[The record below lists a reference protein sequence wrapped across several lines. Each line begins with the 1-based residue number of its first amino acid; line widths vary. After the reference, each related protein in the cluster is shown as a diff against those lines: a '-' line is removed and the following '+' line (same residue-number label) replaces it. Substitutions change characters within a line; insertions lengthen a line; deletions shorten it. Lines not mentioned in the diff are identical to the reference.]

1 MLAGIALASIL
12 ALVTMF
18 LLSGAFVQHLQ
29 VRQQQF
35 ADRAAHAQRMKSGLL
50 QLNATG
56 MDYVTH
62 RNPEEKA
69 EYAQQ
74 RDVLKRDFETLD
86 QHTTSKE
93 VETYSRQAGL
103 YFLWL
108 EQAFKTRETLGLT
121 HETGLEGSL
130 RTAVHAIEARLFEL
144 NDNELAVKMLMM
156 RRHEKDFMM
165 RLDAKYLSEHRQ
177 RAEEFKSILS
187 SRAYS
192 AEFKQSLLGLLE
204 AYQHDFQSWSE
215 ARLKFEVEFAK
226 ATSSFHELI
235 GTLSSYA
242 NHALLEHETFTQ
254 RQKGTLEWMAW
265 VTWLLTVLFAAGCLV
280 ATWRIGQSIAVPL
293 HRVAR
298 DMLSLCDSRV
308 GHPGQFRQSSRNEIE
323 HLRNVLDFFRECL
336 EETDRLHGEVR
347 YHRDNL
353 SAEVVKQTHELRE
366 QTLRLEQALVQ
377 EKELNDLTNQ
387 FVSTVSHEFR
397 TPLTII
403 DAAARRVTKRAD
415 TMQPD
420 DIVERMDVIR
430 SSVKRLSGMVEQTLD
445 ASKLASGQMEMTAET
460 VDIAS
465 LVTEIIDRHKEIAP
479 NFDFILK
486 KKDVPG
492 EISADARLLDHI
504 FANLISNAIKYS
516 ADRPRVEVIV
526 EGKNEEGRE
535 LVEVRVRDHGV
546 GIPKS
551 ELPKIAE
558 RFFRASTSKGIK
570 GTGIGLNLVT
580 SLVELHSG
588 RFLIDSEEGE
598 WTEVTIQLPV
608 EQPEVSEEAYAP
620 KSDAA

>member
-29 VRQQQF
+29 VRQQEF
-35 ADRAAHAQRMKSGLL
+35 ADRAAHAQRVKSGLL

-62 RNPEEKA
+62 RNPEEKV

-74 RDVLKRDFETLD
+74 RDALKRDFETLD
-86 QHTTSKE
+86 RHTTAKE
-93 VETYSRQAGL
+93 VETYSRQAGS

-130 RTAVHAIEARLFEL
+130 RKAVHAIEARLFEL
-144 NDNELAVKMLMM
+144 NDTELAVKMLMM

-165 RLDAKYLSEHRQ
+165 RLDAKYLAEHRQ

-187 SRAYS
+187 GRAYS
-192 AEFKQSLLGLLE
+192 VELKQSLLGLLE
-204 AYQHDFQSWSE
+204 TYQNDFRSWSE

-226 ATSSFHELI
+226 ATNSFHELT
-235 GTLSSYA
+235 GTLSNYA
-242 NHALLEHETFTQ
+242 NHALLAHEAFTQ

-265 VTWLLTVLFAAGCLV
+265 MTWLLTVLFASGCLV
-280 ATWRIGQSIAVPL
+280 VTWRIGQSIAAPL

-298 DMLSLCDSRV
+298 DMLSLCENRV
-308 GHPGQFRQSSRNEIE
+308 GHPGQFRHSSRNEIE
-323 HLRNVLDFFRECL
+323 HLRNVLDVFRECL
-336 EETDRLHGEVR
+336 EETDRLHEEVR

-353 SAEVVKQTHELRE
+353 STEVVKQTHELRE

-403 DAAARRVTKRAD
+403 DAAARRVAKRAD
-415 TMQPD
+415 TMQSD

-430 SSVKRLSGMVEQTLD
+430 GSVKRLSGMVEQTLD

-465 LVTEIIDRHKEIAP
+465 LVKEIIDRHKEIAP
-479 NFDFILK
+479 NFDFVLK

-492 EISADARLLDHI
+492 DISADARLLDHI

-516 ADRPRVEVIV
+516 ADRPRVEVMV

-535 LVEVRVRDHGV
+535 LVEVRVRDYGV
-546 GIPKS
+546 GIPKH

-608 EQPEVSEEAYAP
+608 EQPEESEEVCAP
-620 KSDAA
+620 KSNAA